1 MRVHDTHDTAQAAP
15 EERRTSQRKR
25 TVVGAENKGTVE
37 AGQGKPMGFA
47 GGPDGRKNLH
57 AVKQEF
63 MPPVG
68 QNYTG
73 LGGSGNGNG
82 NMTNNN
88 GMLSTGNTGYSNGL
102 TPSYSGMSAFDGLEN
117 IENVDAPGK
126 LCQQMPTL
134 PGSNNSLLFTSS
146 APRFSMDELELMLN
160 MPPSQENNQ
169 TTGRTSK
176 DYGLV
181 RKAPSEFTPPDNANG
196 TARNNDMKPPL
207 QKKTKLVDYRTL
219 PPPTEPVQ
227 VKNSWRAFQ
236 EKESYLRCLKRM
248 VDPGKSMKLGGLQ
261 NSKDLR
267 RWVEALFGEQPEFE
281 VWEQLNRPKEF
292 WKRPD
297 SLLICLAEFGSWVSR
312 CTGVNKKIT
321 SEDTFVKRQ
330 GSHHKVKTGQSPA
343 QEKAS
348 MESSLGIRLKEIK
361 FPLTEANLWK
371 NSIKGAEKK
380 KSVVGIGP
388 DPKTTRVLA
397 DSHNKLY
404 YLLDTKSNQL
414 IGGPYQAATQA
425 SDAWKI

>member
-1 MRVHDTHDTAQAAP
+1 MLVEDAKDARESAP
-15 EERRTSQRKR
+15 ESKRTSQRR
-25 TVVGAENKGTVE
+25 RLEGSVEGEGQTHAQKGR
-37 AGQGKPMGFA
+37 PMGFA
-47 GGPDGRKNLH
+47 GTPNAGKTPTS
-57 AVKQEF
+57 VKQEF
-63 MPPVG
+63 MPPLG
-68 QNYTG
+68 QGYTG
-73 LGGSGNGNG
+73 LSGPGNGNG
-82 NMTNNN
+82 SMTNNN
-88 GMLSTGNTGYSNGL
+88 GMLSTMNTGYSNGL

-134 PGSNNSLLFTSS
+134 PGNNTGLMFTSS
-146 APRFSMDELELMLN
+146 APKFSMDELELMLN
-160 MPPSQENNQ
+160 MPPSQDNQ
-169 TTGRTSK
+169 HAGRTSK

-181 RKAPSEFTPPDNANG
+181 RKAPAEASPPESAAG
-196 TARNNDMKPPL
+196 TTRTNDMKPPL

-219 PPPTEPVQ
+219 PPPSEPVQ

-281 VWEQLNRPKEF
+281 VWEQLNRPKDF

-321 SEDTFVKRQ
+321 PDDTFIKRQ

-348 MESSLGIRLKEIK
+348 LESSLGIRLKEIR
-361 FPLTEANLWK
+361 FPLTESNLWK

-380 KSVVGIGP
+380 KAVVGIGP